1 METHFRQGKYCN
13 NMATKVIPFF
23 IVSKPSLGEII
34 LITVWLQKAEKTRYA
49 SDTKCYDVI
58 SGK

>member
-1 METHFRQGKYCN
+1 
-13 NMATKVIPFF
+13 MATKVIPFF